1 MIISILFTTIFAA
14 ILTVQGQQFDG
25 YIYPH
30 DLLGLSHGCFEV
42 VNRTVSSCPAWLPRY
57 AGLEGASVE
66 ILPSE
71 QLTMLCESS
80 CQNDLRSLR
89 TSILKACTASSD
101 VMVPNKFAYPAT
113 FLVDRF
119 LYAASLSC
127 LKDKASGKY
136 CDLVVS
142 DWINQPNYTSSQTCS
157 QCELGVQQIQLA
169 SPFGFSDTL
178 AEAFADITK
187 SCSAANYG
195 FATPTSYALNA
206 TTFPSPPACTGSSYT
221 IKQDD
226 SCVTISAANGMSTY
240 QLITKNNLNL
250 GCDNLP
256 AVGQSLCLPTGSTC
270 RTYQLGL
277 YDTCETL
284 MMSWNATLAQVL
296 AWNPMIN
303 SACSNLASWR
313 GWYLC
318 SSSPSGTVN
327 VGSGNAVTTPAPVP
341 SNAQG
346 QSNTRC
352 GQWYYVEAGDFC
364 SSILLKFSLTLSDF
378 YFLNPQVDS
387 RCSNLW
393 ANTSYCVKPVGNI
406 ETYSGYT
413 ITTAATTFTRP
424 ETATDFVPSPVR
436 TATLQPKASGTI
448 SDCYEYENAFD
459 ATSKLKNLSAAN
471 SCCSWAQY
479 ANVTVEQLLEWNPSL
494 SGSNCVLQAGKSY
507 CLQKWQTPPTVALP
521 YDYCAPVNRTRIPA
535 SSVQP
540 SGCSCYTNFRIQ
552 DKRNFNC
559 SMVPDLFGIT
569 VAELT
574 RLNPWIGSNCDT
586 GIWSKMTS
594 DGYEQVCVLRSG
606 AQPTGS

>member
-1 MIISILFTTIFAA
+1 MIISSLLAAIFAT

-25 YIYPH
+25 YIFPH
-30 DLLGLSHGCFEV
+30 DLLGLNQGCFEV

-66 ILPSE
+66 MLPSE
-71 QLTMLCESS
+71 QLTVLCESS
-80 CQNDLRSLR
+80 
-89 TSILKACTASSD
+89 SSTD

-127 LKDKASGKY
+127 LKDKASRKY
-136 CDLVVS
+136 CDLVVA

-157 QCELGVQQIQLA
+157 QCELGVLQIQLA

-178 AEAFADITK
+178 AEAFADTTK
-187 SCSAANYG
+187 SCSAANYA

-206 TTFPSPPACTGSSYT
+206 TTFPNPSACTGSAYT

-270 RTYQLGL
+270 RTYQLDL
-277 YDTCETL
+277 YDTCKTL

-318 SSSPSGTVN
+318 SSSPSGTVS
-327 VGSGNAVTTPAPVP
+327 VGSGNAVATPAPAP

-346 QSNTRC
+346 QSN
-352 GQWYYVEAGDFC
+352 A
-364 SSILLKFSLTLSDF
+364 SLTLSDF

-387 RCSNLW
+387 SCSNLW

-406 ETYSGYT
+406 ETYSGYKT
-413 ITTAATTFTRP
+413 TTAATTFTRP
-424 ETATDFVPSPVR
+424 VTATDFVPSPVQ

-448 SDCYEYENAFD
+448 RDCYVYENAFD

-471 SCCSWAQY
+471 SCCIWAQY

-507 CLQKWQTPPTVALP
+507 CIQKWETPH
-521 YDYCAPVNRTRIPA
+521 
-535 SSVQP
+535 
-540 SGCSCYTNFRIQ
+540 
-552 DKRNFNC
+552 NFNC

-586 GIWSKMTS
+586 GIWSKLTS

-606 AQPTGS
+606 GQPTGSQPPQPV